1 MPVLHPHSLYYKSP
15 GLSLPGSAGTRA
27 VSTWGNVLHPVPR
40 NLICFVYA
48 LTIIQIYFY
57 DYGIMIE
64 REREKEKER
73 RREEEKEEEK
83 GEEEEEEEGKEEA
96 VSTSGSSFS

>member
-15 GLSLPGSAGTRA
+15 GLSLPGSAGTRS

-64 REREKEKER
+64 REKEKER
-73 RREEEKEEEK
+73 RREEGKEEEK